1 MTIYFL
7 RHASAGERLSD
18 PAKDGKRPLDST
30 GSADAVRMGA
40 LLAALEVRLD
50 AIYSSP
56 LKRAVQTASLAANEM
71 GFEEKIQIEAALAP
85 GGSYAA
91 FERLIDRDLGAI
103 MVVGHNPTLSQ
114 FLGRMVGGVQIEL
127 RKAGLARVELG
138 RGGASLEWL
147 LTPKLA
153 RLLASMA

>member
-1 MTIYFL
+1 
-7 RHASAGERLSD
+7 
-18 PAKDGKRPLDST
+18 
-30 GSADAVRMGA
+30 
-40 LLAALEVRLD
+40 
-50 AIYSSP
+50 
-56 LKRAVQTASLAANEM
+56 
-71 GFEEKIQIEAALAP
+71 
-85 GGSYAA
+85 
-91 FERLIDRDLGAI
+91 

-138 RGGASLEWL
+138 RGGASLEWV